1 MPRIVGK
8 MTPDEKRVKGA
19 TKGKVAPPKTKYIEP
34 LLMATNI
41 DDVHSRDNLNTI
53 MRTLAVRLQ
62 DLLWSVVYKL
72 LIVLHIMAREGVKD
86 VALEYLADHPN
97 MLNLT
102 LVLMLKAS
110 SYSNDVRF
118 VIKYSKYLQCR
129 VKEFVGTGI
138 DYVRDDRPNHSS
150 TASALPEVGGRLRS
164 LTVEKGLLRET
175 TSVQKQIDALLKNT
189 FMENETNNDIVLT
202 AFRLLVNDLLALF
215 QELNEGFINFLEH

>member
-1 MPRIVGK
+1 
-8 MTPDEKRVKGA
+8 MTTYEKLVKGA
-19 TKGKVAPPKTKYIEP
+19 TKVKVAPPKTKYIEP
-34 LLMATNI
+34 ILMATNI

-138 DYVRDDRPNHSS
+138 D
-150 TASALPEVGGRLRS
+150 
-164 LTVEKGLLRET
+164 
-175 TSVQKQIDALLKNT
+175 
-189 FMENETNNDIVLT
+189 
-202 AFRLLVNDLLALF
+202 
-215 QELNEGFINFLEH
+215 